1 MIGQSRE
8 PGSVPLT
15 LSQPWTESEYPR
27 SPNYLEEENQVAI
40 VKAINS
46 FSFGLLNQAIN

>member
-1 MIGQSRE
+1 M
-8 PGSVPLT
+8 
-15 LSQPWTESEYPR
+15 TESEYPR

-46 FSFGLLNQAIN
+46 FSFGLLNQSFNSPVCTGVLNGGY